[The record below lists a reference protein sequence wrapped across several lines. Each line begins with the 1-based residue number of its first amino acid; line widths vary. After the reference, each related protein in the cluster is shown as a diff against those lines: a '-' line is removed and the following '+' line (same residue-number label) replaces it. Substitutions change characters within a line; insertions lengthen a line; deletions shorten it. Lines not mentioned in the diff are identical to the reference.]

1 MDTIVVLDSG
11 RVADFGPYEDV
22 RLRSASLIE
31 QSAATLTVSNSV
43 SGGSDEADD
52 KTTSKTAKVADIE
65 DDEMDA
71 QKANLARQDG
81 SWSVYKYYSKSA
93 GASTMM
99 LWALFTLSGQSP
111 PMSYVSLSATHTGLD
126 GADDLIAIWVEKWTP
141 QTRGDQIND

>member
-1 MDTIVVLDSG
+1 MLPYTDTIVVLDSG

-99 LWALFTLSGQSP
+99 LWALFTLSGAVTANVIRKLNCNT
-111 PMSYVSLSATHTGLD
+111 YRFG
-126 GADDLIAIWVEKWTP
+126 
-141 QTRGDQIND
+141 RR